1 MSCIAT
7 IGKCGVTSKPS
18 FTNQQINSVIPDA
31 ETDST
36 YLYYAFTQL
45 APQLNSA
52 GGGGSVYTNVSKS
65 RFSDIEI
72 SLPLLPEQRAIAH
85 ILGTLDDKIELNRRM
100 NQTLEEMA
108 RALFKSWFVDF
119 EPVRAKMDGRWR
131 RGHSLPGMPAELYDL
146 FPDGMVDS
154 ELGEIPEGWEVKSLD
169 EIANFRNGLALQKFR
184 PEGDDDRLPVV
195 KIAQLRSGQADS
207 GEWARSSIDPSC
219 ILEDGDIVFS
229 WSGSLLVKVWC
240 GGPAALNQHLF
251 KVTSTQYPKWFYLH
265 CTLSHLDE
273 FRSIAADKAT
283 TMGHIKRHH
292 LADAKSVVPAQTL
305 LSEVDAIFAEVLSRR
320 TMMDI
325 ESRMLSDLRDA
336 LLPKLISGDVR
347 VGEIEKPEESAQQ
360 RKPAAYSHQ

>member
-1 MSCIAT
+1 MTCSLTGWSIR
-7 IGKCGVTSKPS
+7 
-18 FTNQQINSVIPDA
+18 
-31 ETDST
+31 
-36 YLYYAFTQL
+36 
-45 APQLNSA
+45 
-52 GGGGSVYTNVSKS
+52 S
-65 RFSDIEI
+65 R
-72 SLPLLPEQRAIAH
+72 
-85 ILGTLDDKIELNRRM
+85 
-100 NQTLEEMA
+100 
-108 RALFKSWFVDF
+108 
-119 EPVRAKMDGRWR
+119 
-131 RGHSLPGMPAELYDL
+131 
-146 FPDGMVDS
+146 
-154 ELGEIPEGWEVKSLD
+154 GEIPKGWEVKSLD

-184 PEGDDDRLPVV
+184 PEVDDDRLPVV

-207 GEWARSSIDPSC
+207 GEWARSSIDTSC
-219 ILEDGDIVFS
+219 ILEDCDIVFS

-292 LADAKSVVPAQTL
+292 LADAKSVGPAQTL

-320 TMMDI
+320 TLMDI
-325 ESRMLSDLRDA
+325 ESRILSDLRDA

-347 VGEIEKPEESAQQ
+347 VGEIEKLEESAQQ